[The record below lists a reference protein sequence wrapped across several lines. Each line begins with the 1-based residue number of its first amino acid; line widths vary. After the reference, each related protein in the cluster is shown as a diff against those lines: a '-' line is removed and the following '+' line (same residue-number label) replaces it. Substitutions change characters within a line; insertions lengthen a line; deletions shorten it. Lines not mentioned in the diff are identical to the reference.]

1 MSKMY
6 NNQVQQADNGKY
18 PIGSTICKLNRQRRG
33 EGGAATGGHI
43 LARAMLHVGSVRSW
57 LSPLVQED
65 LLQVRIAW
73 VFSPFF

>member
-1 MSKMY
+1 ME
-6 NNQVQQADNGKY
+6 
-18 PIGSTICKLNRQRRG
+18 STQEVLQCLSSTDKEGG

-43 LARAMLHVGSVRSW
+43 LAWAMLHVGSVCSW
-57 LSPLVQED
+57 LSPLVHED